1 MSPSITADWVGGMT
15 DNTVLAD
22 LQSLVG
28 ADVALAPTDT
38 LLDKHTRDF
47 CVTGSRDV
55 GVQAFVFPRSTEQVS
70 KVLRYCNERGI
81 AVQPQGGLTGL
92 AGGAVPVGPCII
104 LGLERMRTVREL
116 DSAAGTITVDAG
128 VTMETV
134 QKTAEAADLFFPLDL
149 GGRGS
154 CQVGGNVSTNA
165 GGNRVLRYG
174 MARDLVLGVEA
185 VLADGTVI
193 DALRK
198 VIKNNSGYDVR
209 QLFIGAEG
217 TLGIITGVV
226 LRLFPKPKSACTGIC
241 AVQDYAGVLE
251 LLRRARSGFG
261 SLLSAFEVM
270 WPDFYQLGTVALGR
284 KPPLELGHGVYV
296 LIETLGTD
304 PEADQA
310 RYENVIGEALEAG
323 VVKDAIIA
331 QSQREATEL
340 WAVRDS
346 PGEWQKGAHWPQL
359 GFDVSVPTG
368 EIGPLAD
375 EIGAELK
382 RRWPELVAVFFGHVA
397 DGNLHVSVRMSG
409 HNIPELDIENAV
421 YGIVAKRRGSISA
434 EHGIGSLKI
443 PFLHFSRSE
452 GEIALMRAI
461 KQAMDPKGILNPG
474 KVLPAVGSS
483 GGH

>member
-1 MSPSITADWVGGMT
+1 MTERQVLEDLVG
-15 DNTVLAD
+15 
-22 LQSLVG
+22 LVG
-28 ADVALAPTDT
+28 ADVVLAPDKA
-38 LLDKHTRDF
+38 LLEKHTSDY
-47 CVTGSRDV
+47 CVQGKPDV
-55 GVQAFVFPRSTEQVS
+55 GVMALAFPRNTAQVS
-70 KVLRYCNERGI
+70 KLLRYCNDHSI

-92 AGGAVPVGPCII
+92 AGGAVPVGPCVII
-104 LGLERMRTVREL
+104 SLERMRTIKEI
-116 DSAAGTITVDAG
+116 DTAAGTITVEAG
-128 VTMETV
+128 VAMEAV
-134 QKTAEAADLFFPLDL
+134 QKAADAAELFFPLDL

-154 CQVGGNVSTNA
+154 CQIGGNISTNA

-198 VIKNNSGYDVR
+198 VIKNNSGYDLR

-217 TLGIITGVV
+217 TLGIVTQIV
-226 LRLFPKPKSACTGIC
+226 LRLFPKPRSNCTGIC

-251 LLRRARSGFG
+251 LLKRARSGFG
-261 SLLSAFEVM
+261 ALLSAYEVM
-270 WPDFYQLGTVALGR
+270 WPDFYAMGTVGLGR

-304 PEADQA
+304 PENDQA
-310 RYENVIGEALEAG
+310 RYETVIAEAIEAG
-323 VVKDAIIA
+323 VVQDAIIA

-346 PGEWQKGAHWPQL
+346 PGEWSKGLHWPQL

-368 EIGPLAD
+368 EIGPLAE

-382 RRWPELVAVFFGHVA
+382 RRWPELVSVFFGHVA

-409 HNIPELDIENAV
+409 HSIPELDIENAV
-421 YGIVAKRRGSISA
+421 YGIVALRRGSISA

-452 GEIALMRAI
+452 AEIALMRAI
-461 KQAMDPKGILNPG
+461 KHAMDPKGIMNPG
-474 KVLPAVGSS
+474 KLFSS
-483 GGH
+483 GPAHH